1 MPVNNLD
8 EAASKIRELDSKSQ
22 EAQRKII
29 ALAVEAGDLDKL
41 EEHITSMAF
50 DLLEQ
55 HEDDVDR
62 TAAGVDV
69 TLRTIVEPDALA
81 GAGVTRER
89 LREWVEN
96 AREWAM
102 EQDVAG
108 AADGD

>member
-22 EAQRKII
+22 EDQRKII

-41 EEHITSMAF
+41 EEHITWMAF
-50 DLLEQ
+50 DLLGQ
-55 HEDDVDR
+55 REDDVDR
-62 TAAGVDV
+62 AAAGVAV
-69 TLRTIVEPDALA
+69 KLRAIVEPDALA
-81 GAGVTRER
+81 AAGVTRER

-102 EQDVAG
+102 EQDAAG
-108 AADGD
+108 AAEGD